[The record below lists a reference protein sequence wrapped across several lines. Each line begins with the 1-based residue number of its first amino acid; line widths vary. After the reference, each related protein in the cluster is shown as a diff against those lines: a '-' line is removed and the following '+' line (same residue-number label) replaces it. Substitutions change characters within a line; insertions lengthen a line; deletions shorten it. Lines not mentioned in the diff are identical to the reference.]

1 MLQKA
6 PSAIE
11 PAYHFDRINV
21 YDNTD
26 DFLYISDRK
35 IEDNQD
41 RACKSMLLA
50 ILHRSILDYLFHNR
64 TRKEFRQAFK
74 FLFIDDTEES
84 TDEALFISFGFIC
97 EIVGFDKEEFRN
109 RLKLK
114 FYELEADPNMRMRYV
129 KGKI

>member
-6 PSAIE
+6 LSVIE
-11 PAYHFDRINV
+11 PPYHFDRTNV

-50 ILHRSILDYLFHNR
+50 ILHRSILDYLFFNR
-64 TRKEFRQAFK
+64 ARKEFRDAFK
-74 FLFIDDTEES
+74 FLFLDDSTTTE
-84 TDEALFISFGFIC
+84 DYPLISFTFIC
-97 EIVGFDKEEFRN
+97 EIIGFDKEEFRN

-114 FYELEADPNMRMRYV
+114 FYELEADPIQRMRYV
-129 KGKI
+129 KGKL